1 MICTDEK
8 MISDE
13 EVKDLDAVYSSW
25 GDTVHYSKT
34 LKFSEDVKD
43 HICMIPK
50 MYLIWIYR

>member
-25 GDTVHYSKT
+25 GDTVHYSKNP
-34 LKFSEDVKD
+34 KVFRGCEGSYMYDSKDV
-43 HICMIPK
+43 P
-50 MYLIWIYR
+50 YLDL